1 MQSVKGHSVGA
12 RSVKGQGSSAVRSLH
27 FSLLALAGATFAIG
41 AIEIAMNLVEP
52 AGPPWA
58 VVAFIGV
65 AWVYAAAGLVAWWRR
80 PSNRIGPLML
90 FCGACWLA
98 AGLLNSGIPA
108 LISVGMVTATVP
120 LAAAVHLLHAFP
132 SGRLHGTASRL
143 TVAGGYFVAIVLQ
156 APLYLFEPNPP
167 PYDWLWVA
175 DRPDLLALGGAAQR
189 LAGAA
194 VMIVTTVLLA
204 LRVRAAEPARRRV
217 LLPLLSYGIFAVL
230 SVPLSAAVISLLFGL
245 SPVAQAVFQLA
256 VMAGLPIIFTFG
268 VLSGRFA
275 RTGEIEELGAWL
287 GSAEGSRP
295 ALADA
300 LANTLGDPSL
310 RLAFWVPEL
319 DGYADAAG
327 SPIAV
332 VPSSGERAVVE
343 VNLADHRVGAIVYDP
358 LIVADAEL
366 VRAAGRVV
374 AIAADRERLTVEL
387 RSSREA
393 LRLSRARIADAGDR
407 ERRRVARD
415 LHDGLQ
421 VQLLLLALQAQELAG
436 AHPAAARDVVAL
448 RTGIDSAAAD
458 LRAVVQSIMPA
469 ALIERGLSAATEDL
483 VDRLPL
489 RTRLSIEVQ
498 DGTLPEVVENA
509 AYFIVAEGLA
519 NALKYSNAE
528 ELSVRMAHDD
538 GKLMVEVSDNG
549 VGGATLNTGSGLR
562 GLMDRT
568 DVLGGILR
576 VISPAGDG
584 TRLVAEL
591 PCGS

>member
-1 MQSVKGHSVGA
+1 MQTFL
-12 RSVKGQGSSAVRSLH
+12 GQTSSAVRSLH
-27 FSLLALAGATFAIG
+27 LALLALAGAALGIG
-41 AIEIAMNLVEP
+41 AVQIAMNLVEP

-58 VVAFIGV
+58 VASFTGV
-65 AWVYAAAGLVAWWRR
+65 AWVYAAAGLIAWWRR
-80 PSNRIGPLML
+80 PSNRIGAVMML
-90 FCGACWLA
+90 CAASWLA
-98 AGLLNSGIPA
+98 AGLLNSGIPV
-108 LISVGMVTATVP
+108 LISVGMVFATVP

-132 SGRLHGTASRL
+132 SGRLPDLPARL
-143 TVAGGYFVAIVLQ
+143 TVASGYLVAGVLQ

-167 PYDWLWVA
+167 PYDLLWVA
-175 DRPDLLALGGAAQR
+175 DRPDLLAAGATAQS

-194 VMIVTTVLLA
+194 VMIATTVLLA

-217 LLPLLSYGIFAVL
+217 LLPLFSYGIFAVL
-230 SVPLSAAVISLLFGL
+230 SVPLSTTVVSPLLGL
-245 SPVAQAVFQLA
+245 TPVGQAVFQLA
-256 VMAGLPIIFTFG
+256 VMAGLPVVFTLG

-287 GSAEGSRP
+287 GAAEGSRP

-300 LANTLGDPSL
+300 LASTLGDPTL
-310 RLAFWVPEL
+310 RLTFWVPEL
-319 DGYADAAG
+319 EGYVDAAG
-327 SPIAV
+327 YPTAV
-332 VPSSGERAVVE
+332 SARSGERAVAE
-343 VNLADHRVGAIVYDP
+343 INLADHRVGAIDYDP
-358 LIVADAEL
+358 VLVADAEL

-374 AIAADRERLTVEL
+374 AIAADRERLTAEL

-421 VQLLLLALQAQELAG
+421 VQLLLLALQAQEIAG
-436 AHPAAARDVVAL
+436 AHPVAKPQAEAL

-458 LRAVVQSIMPA
+458 LRGVVQSIMPA

-489 RTRLSIEVQ
+489 RTQLAIEIQ
-498 DGTLPEVVENA
+498 DGSLPEVVENA

-519 NALKYSNAE
+519 NALKHANAE
-528 ELSVRMAHDD
+528 ELSVRMAHTD
-538 GKLMVEVSDNG
+538 GRLLVEVSDNG
-549 VGGATLNTGSGLR
+549 VGGAELNTGSGLR

-576 VISPAGDG
+576 VISPAGRG
-584 TRLVAEL
+584 TTLVAEL